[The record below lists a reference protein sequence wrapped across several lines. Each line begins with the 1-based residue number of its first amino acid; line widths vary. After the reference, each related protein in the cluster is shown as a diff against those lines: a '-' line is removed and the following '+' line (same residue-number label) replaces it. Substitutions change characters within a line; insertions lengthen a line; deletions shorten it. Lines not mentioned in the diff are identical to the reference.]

1 VTFDAVAAT
10 SASVAANSA
19 AVARPA
25 GETSIHQDG
34 DALNATVLLETLSAR
49 AVLVSQKGLGSKMK
63 STIKSNTQMGE
74 VMKRAD
80 RLTLCLV
87 NHH

>member
-1 VTFDAVAAT
+1 MTSDAVAAT

-34 DALNATVLLETLSAR
+34 DALNATVLLETLSGG
-49 AVLVSQKGLGSKMK
+49 VGLVSQKGLGSKMK
-63 STIKSNTQMGE
+63 SRIKRITG
-74 VMKRAD
+74 K
-80 RLTLCLV
+80 
-87 NHH
+87 